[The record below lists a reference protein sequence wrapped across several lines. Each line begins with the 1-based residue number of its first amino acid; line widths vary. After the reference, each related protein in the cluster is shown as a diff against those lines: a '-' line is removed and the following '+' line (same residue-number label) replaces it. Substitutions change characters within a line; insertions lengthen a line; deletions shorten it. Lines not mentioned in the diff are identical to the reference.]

1 MQLNYRWIST
11 ILIVALATENV
22 QCFTV
27 PSPRAM
33 AIAVPSVYNSN
44 TPLLDSCK
52 KSHRISNRNQ
62 SDTKLYAS
70 TETNEIGGEKIQKR
84 KTPKKIQKRKTPKV
98 LMNIY
103 VNYIT
108 KLWRQTDPIE
118 REKIAALQALS
129 AVKNVKSIM
138 EGQEYVDI
146 AHVNDGETIDDVD
159 ERIAARDEL
168 LESCN
173 KMISCLEKSKLEA
186 PAMEIIEAKATEEKK
201 KVTKKEKKKSR
212 SVLFGVT
219 MGAVVAGWVFSG
231 NFIFTT
237 LFTLMTG
244 TSTTID
250 HYLIVFHII
259 HYLNLKLCSFGTA

>member
-1 MQLNYRWIST
+1 
-11 ILIVALATENV
+11 
-22 QCFTV
+22 
-27 PSPRAM
+27 
-33 AIAVPSVYNSN
+33 
-44 TPLLDSCK
+44 
-52 KSHRISNRNQ
+52 
-62 SDTKLYAS
+62 
-70 TETNEIGGEKIQKR
+70 
-84 KTPKKIQKRKTPKV
+84 
-98 LMNIY
+98 
-103 VNYIT
+103 
-108 KLWRQTDPIE
+108 
-118 REKIAALQALS
+118 
-129 AVKNVKSIM
+129 M

-186 PAMEIIEAKATEEKK
+186 PPAMEIIEAKATEEKK

>member
-1 MQLNYRWIST
+1 MQFTCHFISA
-11 ILIVALATENV
+11 ILIVALAAEKV

-27 PSPRAM
+27 PSPRVM

-84 KTPKKIQKRKTPKV
+84 KIPKV

-212 SVLFGVT
+212 SVLFGAT